1 MTESPA
7 GAAHPQANLGEM
19 LWNGSCI
26 IRNPLLCMSV
36 VFDSD
41 LAKFRAV
48 SLLKFLHFTKRD
60 YQGNSTFKWSL
71 FFFSFFFTRRKQ
83 FFFPKPKPLKIL
95 PCCND
100 LEKKKDLF
108 TSIAGSLLSNAQK
121 LMLNFWQYCRET
133 LTKFEEKRVTGKNL
147 RYDSASLKIFYIYL

>member
-1 MTESPA
+1 MESPA

-36 VFDSD
+36 EFDSD

-100 LEKKKDLF
+100 LEKKKTCSQVLLDHCYQMLKNWC
-108 TSIAGSLLSNAQK
+108 SISDSTVRRH
-121 LMLNFWQYCRET
+121 WQNLKKKEW
-133 LTKFEEKRVTGKNL
+133 LEK
-147 RYDSASLKIFYIYL
+147 I